1 MYKNSNNNLLKG
13 SKNLNKNLKLFS
25 YLNIVGDGLPI
36 ILNRGFKLKRTI
48 ENFLIKEEIK
58 RDYVH
63 VSTPPLGK
71 QSLYETTG
79 HYNKYSKDMY
89 PSFYAYDEDYV
100 MRSVTCPN
108 HYAIFLQQERSYKEL
123 PLRITEMSTLIRK
136 DRSSEL
142 SGLYRTNTFT
152 LNDAHIFC
160 SQDNI
165 ELEFLKIIDFIKCV
179 NDKFG
184 ISSHVRYRLSFSD
197 FSNDK
202 YIKNESLWKKS
213 ENILESILNKSD
225 LDFFISKDKACFYGP
240 KLDVL
245 IENYNGKEYILT
257 TVQLDFILP
266 GKFNVYFINNNF
278 EKEQPVVIHRALPF
292 SIERTIAFLT
302 EYYQGIFPFWLA
314 PEQVVIIPTTL
325 DNIEYSQQIEYHLK
339 EIDIRTECDL
349 RDTRFNKKIKQAI
362 MNRTPYIVIVG
373 DKESK
378 NNMVTIRNRNNE
390 QQFLTLEDFIQK
402 LDTKNRNCCLSTGL
416 L

>member
-1 MYKNSNNNLLKG
+1 MK
-13 SKNLNKNLKLFS
+13 
-25 YLNIVGDGLPI
+25 
-36 ILNRGFKLKRTI
+36 
-48 ENFLIKEEIK
+48 
-58 RDYVH
+58 
-63 VSTPPLGK
+63 
-71 QSLYETTG
+71 
-79 HYNKYSKDMY
+79 
-89 PSFYAYDEDYV
+89 
-100 MRSVTCPN
+100 
-108 HYAIFLQQERSYKEL
+108 
-123 PLRITEMSTLIRK
+123 
-136 DRSSEL
+136 
-142 SGLYRTNTFT
+142 
-152 LNDAHIFC
+152 
-160 SQDNI
+160 
-165 ELEFLKIIDFIKCV
+165 
-179 NDKFG
+179 
-184 ISSHVRYRLSFSD
+184 
-197 FSNDK
+197 
-202 YIKNESLWKKS
+202 
-213 ENILESILNKSD
+213 
-225 LDFFISKDKACFYGP
+225 KACFYGP

-278 EKEQPVVIHRALPF
+278 EKKQPVVIHRALPF